1 MRISTQG
8 NKDDIFNDDPSLFGA
23 TPYECVLIGGQHER
37 LYRLNR
43 KVESMSKGFGV
54 LNTSGPWTLPRRVRA
69 ALLPPQLLGAKE
81 GLANR
86 TTNPFGEASL
96 ALFCEQPS
104 DSRIGIPVQPL
115 SSVVRVL
122 WLP

>member
-1 MRISTQG
+1 
-8 NKDDIFNDDPSLFGA
+8 
-23 TPYECVLIGGQHER
+23 
-37 LYRLNR
+37 
-43 KVESMSKGFGV
+43 MSKGFGV
-54 LNTSGPWTLPRRVRA
+54 VLNTSSPWTLPRRVRA

-104 DSRIGIPVQPL
+104 DSRIGIPVHTHESL
-115 SSVVRVL
+115 FLVL
-122 WLP
+122 YVFYGFPESAYGKE